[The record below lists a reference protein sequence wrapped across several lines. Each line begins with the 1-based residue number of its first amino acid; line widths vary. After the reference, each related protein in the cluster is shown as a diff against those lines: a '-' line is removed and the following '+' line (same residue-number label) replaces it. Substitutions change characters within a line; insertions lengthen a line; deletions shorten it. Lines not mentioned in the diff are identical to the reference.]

1 MLVYLFDSHGSLQ
14 TVTPCHRMLGQVTP
28 LLLQCADPLLDGTLV
43 VLTLFG
49 QQILT
54 SSQNSLVLRF
64 LGLEL
69 RLENLT

>member
-1 MLVYLFDSHGSLQ
+1 
-14 TVTPCHRMLGQVTP
+14 MLGQVTP

-54 SSQNSLVLRF
+54 SSQDSLVLRF

-69 RLENLT
+69 RLKNLT